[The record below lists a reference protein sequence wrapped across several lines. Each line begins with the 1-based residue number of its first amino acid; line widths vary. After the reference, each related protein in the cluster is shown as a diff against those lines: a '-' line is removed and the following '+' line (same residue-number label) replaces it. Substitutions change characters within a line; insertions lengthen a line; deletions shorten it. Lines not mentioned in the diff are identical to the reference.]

1 MYLKKDIKRNRGFSL
16 IELLI
21 AMAIMSI
28 VMVMVTQFMGTTSAA
43 LRKTKKNLAIQT
55 EALEVGTQF
64 SDALV
69 QATYMRV
76 QTMDNQLYS
85 LDTTLSGERRNRI
98 ASVVEPLSGSLVVD
112 NYPNYISNSAAKRK
126 IIVNKSDFSLV
137 NSSGSRYP
145 LTGDVDNTVVSS
157 FRLLTKNG
165 DAANPLYVKP
175 QYIYLQYEKKVGS
188 VVTPSYVIFYFTADH
203 KIYMDRG
210 TLTVAAPNGDGF
222 VAAVASV
229 DANSAKGLGL
239 LTEHADDSYFSADPD
254 SEVVFMDVKFVN
266 PKYAQYDYHYEETI
280 TLRNSN
286 VLTVEPQKLF
296 FK

>member
-1 MYLKKDIKRNRGFSL
+1 MKKDMKRNCGFSL

-43 LRKTKKNLAIQT
+43 LKKTRKNLAIQT

-69 QATYMRV
+69 QAKYVRV
-76 QTMDNQLYS
+76 KTQDGKLYT
-85 LDTTLSGERRNRI
+85 LDTKLDGQRRKRQATDTGTTLPGD
-98 ASVVEPLSGSLVVD
+98 LVVD
-112 NYPNYISNSAAKRK
+112 NYPNYISGSTLYRK
-126 IIVNKSDFSLV
+126 IIVNKGDYSLI
-137 NSSGSRYP
+137 SSLGSKYP
-145 LTGDVDNTVVSS
+145 LTSDLDSTKVSS

-175 QYIYLQYEKKVGS
+175 EYIYMQYEKKEGTS
-188 VVTPSYVIFYFTADH
+188 VTSSYVIFYLTGQ
-203 KIYMDRG
+203 KVYMNRG
-210 TLTVAAPNGDGF
+210 TLTAVAPNGDGF
-222 VAAVASV
+222 AAAQAAVNAS
-229 DANSAKGLGL
+229 AASGTGL
-239 LTEHADDSYFSADPD
+239 LTEHADTSYFSADPD
-254 SEVVFMDVKFVN
+254 SEVVFMDVRFVN
-266 PKYAQYDYHYEETI
+266 PKYPQYDYHYEETI

-296 FK
+296 FKE